1 LCDQAFM
8 NVNANLVKRR

>member
-1 LCDQAFM
+1 M